1 MRALTLTGRDAPP
14 AIVDLDP
21 VEPSAGQVRIAV
33 EAASINGLDAFLASG
48 SAWDMVPHSF
58 PVVLGRDVAGT
69 IDAVGVGVDLS
80 HGDQV
85 AGVITEFPL
94 GRTGALAEAVT
105 LSADSVTRLPQGVT
119 PAQGA
124 AAGLA
129 AVTARHMADVL
140 RLGPGDTVLVT
151 GATGGVG
158 TFLVQLAAA
167 TGATVLA
174 TARPG
179 HPAELVRVLGAA
191 HAIDYADDVA
201 AAVREAAPGG
211 VTAVAHLAGDA
222 AALAQLLAPGG
233 RLVSALAASAEQVG
247 RSDVTVE
254 GIFAT
259 ASAERSAALLAQ
271 VASGELS
278 VAIARTYPLDGAV
291 QALGDFGQH
300 KLGKLVVEPAAG

>member
-14 AIVDLDP
+14 ALVELDP
-21 VEPSAGQVRIAV
+21 VEPSAGQVRITV
-33 EAASINGLDAFLASG
+33 EAASINGLDAFLATG
-48 SAWDMVPHSF
+48 QAWDMVPHAF

-69 IDAVGVGVDLS
+69 VDAVGVGVDLA
-80 HGDQV
+80 HGERV

-94 GRTGALAEAVT
+94 GRTGAIAESVT
-105 LSADSVTRLPQGVT
+105 LAADGVTRLPRSVT
-119 PAQGA
+119 AAQGA

-129 AVTARHMADVL
+129 AVTARELADVL
-140 RLGPGDTVLVT
+140 RLGPGDTLLVT

-179 HPAELVRVLGAA
+179 RPAELVKGLGAA
-191 HAIDYADDVA
+191 HAIDYSDDVA

-211 VTAVAHLAGDA
+211 VTAIAHLAGDP

-233 RLVSALAASAEQVG
+233 RLVSALAANAEQVG

-259 ASAERSAALLAQ
+259 ASGQRSASLLAQ

-278 VAIARTYPLDGAV
+278 VSIARTYPLGDAAR
-291 QALGDFGQH
+291 ALGDFGQH
-300 KLGKLVVEPAAG
+300 KLGKLVVEPGA